1 MKTLSLSAGPVA
13 GSALAL
19 CLLSTAV
26 TPAAADTNLEA
37 HWRFN
42 QVSGPII
49 DSYVPKHGEDLTSP
63 RRNDGWI
70 GYSKGVADDS
80 AVVRTGSS
88 LEFSGERS
96 SIVFIDDAFHT
107 DFNPGKGSLK
117 INARFKLDPSVL
129 SAAALGATETWNVAQ
144 KGRFF
149 NTRGQWKMQ
158 ILKARNNAIYLH
170 CLVNDDRADT
180 PAQSARVKIASSWIS
195 AGRILTANCTLDRN
209 AHELRV
215 DIQNKSSGIMPRSVT
230 SVLTPNFGAVAP
242 RAGAC
247 GTRDA
252 FGGHVTI
259 GNKPLCPGDQ
269 YDTDDAFRG
278 KIYKVRIYR

>member
-1 MKTLSLSAGPVA
+1 
-13 GSALAL
+13 L
-19 CLLSTAV
+19 CDITAH
-26 TPAAADTNLEA
+26 LEA

-88 LEFSGERS
+88 LEFSGERN

-129 SAAALGATETWNVAQ
+129 SAAALGAT
-144 KGRFF
+144 
-149 NTRGQWKMQ
+149 
-158 ILKARNNAIYLH
+158 
-170 CLVNDDRADT
+170 
-180 PAQSARVKIASSWIS
+180 AQSARVKIASSWIS

-215 DIQNKSSGIMPRSVT
+215 DIQNKSSGIMPRSGRNPGRKLG
-230 SVLTPNFGAVAP
+230 SV
-242 RAGAC
+242 R
-247 GTRDA
+247 
-252 FGGHVTI
+252 
-259 GNKPLCPGDQ
+259 
-269 YDTDDAFRG
+269 
-278 KIYKVRIYR
+278 